1 MKNKSSFQ
9 EQQFL
14 PRFPDAN
21 MSVLLEAEV
30 VLSKLDI
37 NCLGKSFCEIGY
49 NSKVN
54 LDDEISLV
62 TQEPIR

>member
-1 MKNKSSFQ
+1 MKHKSSFQ
-9 EQQFL
+9 EQQFS